1 MKKFTTLLLT
11 ATIAVAG
18 MNAQDLNLHITGDA
32 TGSWNNNPGD
42 DMKLQWNA
50 EKSVYSW
57 TGDLQ
62 KDKNFRFLTQNNWYP
77 TYTTTESA
85 HKTVNAGTYPIQY
98 DETARSGEPAFR
110 MEVSGNFTINLDIDK
125 LQMELILNKEI
136 ETAPEL
142 YIIGDATQAGW
153 TTGLNGLTNN
163 YQKLTLEENGH
174 YTWIGQLSDN
184 GDGCF
189 RFITTD
195 KWWPS
200 YTTVETN
207 KTTAIG
213 EGEYELR
220 FCETGP
226 SPDAAFKIAQT
237 GIYSIDL
244 DLEAMTMKLERKQL
258 YVFGNATET
267 DWNQNNW
274 NHLPL
279 EYGDN
284 NTASWTGNLK
294 HGEFRFNPSRNW
306 WPALTTSNTAS
317 DQDISETPLNL
328 SFIYTENKG
337 KSFSVTEEGNY
348 TLVVDFNS
356 MELTVT
362 RNGDV
367 VVEEEM
373 LFICGSALH
382 DVADNNWNT
391 PERIKEMTPTETPNE
406 FTWTGQMYVEG
417 GAQFKFRD
425 HEAGHA
431 SWDGY
436 VNDINADLPIES
448 GKTYTMRKSTD
459 AGAGDGKWTINES
472 AEYTVTANTAAKTMT
487 ITKKNSSAIEAV
499 EAERLTV
506 TVTGRTAT
514 VAGEATVYDALGRT
528 VATVTDGSLTLPAAG
543 IYIIASNGNT
553 AKIAVK

>member
-1 MKKFTTLLLT
+1 
-11 ATIAVAG
+11 
-18 MNAQDLNLHITGDA
+18 
-32 TGSWNNNPGD
+32 
-42 DMKLQWNA
+42 
-50 EKSVYSW
+50 
-57 TGDLQ
+57 
-62 KDKNFRFLTQNNWYP
+62 
-77 TYTTTESA
+77 
-85 HKTVNAGTYPIQY
+85 
-98 DETARSGEPAFR
+98 
-110 MEVSGNFTINLDIDK
+110 
-125 LQMELILNKEI
+125 
-136 ETAPEL
+136 
-142 YIIGDATQAGW
+142 
-153 TTGLNGLTNN
+153 
-163 YQKLTLEENGH
+163 
-174 YTWIGQLSDN
+174 
-184 GDGCF
+184 
-189 RFITTD
+189 
-195 KWWPS
+195 
-200 YTTVETN
+200 
-207 KTTAIG
+207 
-213 EGEYELR
+213 
-220 FCETGP
+220 
-226 SPDAAFKIAQT
+226 
-237 GIYSIDL
+237 
-244 DLEAMTMKLERKQL
+244 
-258 YVFGNATET
+258 
-267 DWNQNNW
+267 
-274 NHLPL
+274 
-279 EYGDN
+279 
-284 NTASWTGNLK
+284 
-294 HGEFRFNPSRNW
+294 
-306 WPALTTSNTAS
+306 
-317 DQDISETPLNL
+317 
-328 SFIYTENKG
+328 
-337 KSFSVTEEGNY
+337 
-348 TLVVDFNS
+348 

-367 VVEEEM
+367 VVKEEK